1 MPWSL
6 RKPASLVLMHMDYRD
21 TAMRRDDPHPFR
33 HPLSIRTTVVS
44 KAQPGLVVADAGIK
58 EVDMRFGRINA
69 QILKGNSR

>member
-1 MPWSL
+1 
-6 RKPASLVLMHMDYRD
+6 MHMDYRD